1 MELWERLSGKI
12 IRGQDG
18 DPYVTSVLS
27 INAVL
32 PQKPKFRGKIL
43 FFKCNFSIIPG
54 KLVRIKEWDVG
65 VVWQEPRRTLIVS
78 PAAVAIKLRARR
90 ISLCRIKAALMR
102 LSRVFDP
109 FPILLSIRGKG
120 QSSRLLSLFLIHL
133 FSSFLFLAS
142 SILLSL
148 SLCPLSLPLYRA
160 HFTCNA
166 RKFPKLYYTP
176 SSIST
181 SLWPDSIV
189 FHDEIPQGARLIPTH
204 TEQVRTETRNPSK
217 GKNFLS
223 MEFYFF
229 PVWRNVHTVV
239 TFFKVSVT

>member
-12 IRGQDG
+12 IRSQDG
-18 DPYVTSVLS
+18 GPYVTPVLS

-32 PQKPKFRGKIL
+32 PQKLKFREKIL

-54 KLVRIKEWDVG
+54 KLVRTKEWDVR

-120 QSSRLLSLFLIHL
+120 QSSRLPSP
-133 FSSFLFLAS
+133 S
-142 SILLSL
+142 LSL
-148 SLCPLSLPLYRA
+148 SFIYSLSFFFSLVRFSYLCLSAPLSPSLQSSLYVQRS
-160 HFTCNA
+160 
-166 RKFPKLYYTP
+166 K
-176 SSIST
+176 ISEAILH
-181 SLWPDSIV
+181 SQ
-189 FHDEIPQGARLIPTH
+189 FNFNIPVTRFYRIP
-204 TEQVRTETRNPSK
+204 
-217 GKNFLS
+217 
-223 MEFYFF
+223 
-229 PVWRNVHTVV
+229 WRNSPRGPINPHPHRTS
-239 TFFKVSVT
+239 KNRNS

>member
-148 SLCPLSLPLYRA
+148 SLCPLSSSLQSSLYVQRS
-160 HFTCNA
+160 
-166 RKFPKLYYTP
+166 K
-176 SSIST
+176 ISEAILH
-181 SLWPDSIV
+181 SQ
-189 FHDEIPQGARLIPTH
+189 FNFNIPVTRFYRIP
-204 TEQVRTETRNPSK
+204 
-217 GKNFLS
+217 
-223 MEFYFF
+223 
-229 PVWRNVHTVV
+229 WRNSPRGPINPHPHRTS
-239 TFFKVSVT
+239 KNRNS

>member
-12 IRGQDG
+12 IRSQDG
-18 DPYVTSVLS
+18 GPYVTPVLS

-32 PQKPKFRGKIL
+32 PQKLKFREKIL

-54 KLVRIKEWDVG
+54 KLVRTKEWDIR

-120 QSSRLLSLFLIHL
+120 QSSRLPS
-133 FSSFLFLAS
+133 
-142 SILLSL
+142 LSL
-148 SLCPLSLPLYRA
+148 SLSFIYSLSFFFSLVRFSYLCLSTPLSLSLSTEFTLRA
-160 HFTCNA
+160 TLENFRSYTTLPVQFQHPCDPILSYSMT
-166 RKFPKLYYTP
+166 KFPKG
-176 SSIST
+176 
-181 SLWPDSIV
+181 PD
-189 FHDEIPQGARLIPTH
+189 
-204 TEQVRTETRNPSK
+204 
-217 GKNFLS
+217 
-223 MEFYFF
+223 
-229 PVWRNVHTVV
+229 
-239 TFFKVSVT
+239 